1 MAVICALLKSE
12 ELITNCCTQKEL
24 RLFMLREFS
33 TYRPRQVAR
42 FVKVLFKGQ
51 FSIEGIGE
59 FRFDQGKVLLP
70 EVTDQKKLNVFK
82 EVNGTIAC
90 MSM

>member
-1 MAVICALLKSE
+1 
-12 ELITNCCTQKEL
+12 
-24 RLFMLREFS
+24 MLREFS

-51 FSIEGIGE
+51 FSIEGIGV